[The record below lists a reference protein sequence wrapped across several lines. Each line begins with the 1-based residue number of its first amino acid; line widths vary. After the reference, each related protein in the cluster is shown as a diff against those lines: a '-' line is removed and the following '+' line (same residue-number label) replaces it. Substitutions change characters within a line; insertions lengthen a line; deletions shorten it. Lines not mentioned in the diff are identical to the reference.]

1 MIAASRIPRLT
12 PVCSIAAI
20 HGRHAFGQ
28 VSESSDA
35 PTAHSPP
42 IPSAA
47 MKRNSISCHQFC
59 AKAHSP
65 VQIA

>member
-1 MIAASRIPRLT
+1 MPRLT
-12 PVCSIAAI
+12 PVWSIAAI
-20 HGRHAFGQ
+20 HGRHAFGH
-28 VSESSDA
+28 VSESSEA

-47 MKRNSISCHQFC
+47 MKRNSISCHHVC